1 MMDHRRII
9 LKCHRLTKSYV
20 SDSMAVDDMTIEVSE
35 GEILA
40 LVGPSGCGKTT
51 LLRLVA
57 GLETPDAGTVEVGGK
72 IMNDAGVFVPSERRG
87 VGFVFQDYALFPH
100 MTVARNVRYGLSKS
114 QAQGDRIHRML
125 ELVGLSVYHNRYP
138 HELSG
143 GERQRVAL
151 ARALAPAPQIL
162 LMDEPFS
169 NLDPALRG
177 RVRREVKDI
186 LRAAGATVVFVTH
199 DQEEA
204 LFMGDTI
211 AVMDRGRLEQEGT
224 PEEVFH
230 SPVNRFVAS
239 FMGDADFL
247 PAWIQGERVVTE
259 IGLADV
265 GAWTE
270 NVQSEQIEVMVRPDD
285 LKLALSEEGI
295 GTITERTFTG
305 PFYLYQVRL
314 NSGQVCR
321 VLSSHTSGLEI
332 GARVSVGFTGDHP
345 LSAFRS

>member
-1 MMDHRRII
+1 MDRRRVI
-9 LKCHRLTKSYV
+9 LKCHGLTKAYV
-20 SDSMAVDDMTIEVSE
+20 PDLIAVDAMTFEVSE

-57 GLETPDAGTVEVGGK
+57 GLETPDAGAVELGGEM
-72 IMNDAGVFVPSERRG
+72 MNGAGVFVPPERRG

-100 MTVARNVRYGLSKS
+100 MTVARNVGYGLPRN
-114 QAQGDRIHRML
+114 QARDDRVRRML
-125 ELVGLSVYHNRYP
+125 KLVGLDPYRDRYP
-138 HELSG
+138 GDLSG

-151 ARALAPAPQIL
+151 ARALAPAPQVL

-204 LFMGDTI
+204 LFMGDKIT
-211 AVMDRGRLEQEGT
+211 VMDRGRLEQEGT
-224 PEEVFH
+224 PEQIFH
-230 SPVNRFVAS
+230 SPTNRFVAS

-247 PAWIQGERVVTE
+247 PAWIEGERIMTE
-259 IGLADV
+259 IGSVTVAAWPQDV
-265 GAWTE
+265 QNGDLK
-270 NVQSEQIEVMVRPDD
+270 IMVRPDD
-285 LKLALSEEGI
+285 LTLNPSEDGTGI
-295 GTITERTFTG
+295 VMERAFTG
-305 PFYLYQVRL
+305 PFYIYQVRL
-314 NSGQVCR
+314 DSGHVCR
-321 VLSSHTSGLEI
+321 VLTSHTRDLEI
-332 GARVSVGFTGDHP
+332 GARVSVAATGDHP
-345 LSAFRS
+345 LSMFRS